1 MTLSPACLLIALCS
15 VFELSE
21 EAEVAHQCVRL
32 PGFCPQRKCVSMT
45 AVRVKDRSLGTT
57 RRVRARV
64 HPHAHKQL
72 SALRPMLRPRCPR
85 RCRLADCSIYMCDA
99 DSSRLSHRSAAEW
112 LVSRTKAM

>member
-45 AVRVKDRSLGTT
+45 AVRVKGQIT
-57 RRVRARV
+57 RHHSASTSSGPSTRA
-64 HPHAHKQL
+64 
-72 SALRPMLRPRCPR
+72 
-85 RCRLADCSIYMCDA
+85 
-99 DSSRLSHRSAAEW
+99 
-112 LVSRTKAM
+112 